1 MTNLNSFLYQGQTV
15 HRQSETGLICLTDL
29 WQVQGSIFEKTPLD
43 WVRLKTTQKL
53 LKGLVEPNE
62 TVVVWSES
70 EAKGQ
75 SSANEPLIAEVPG
88 VLEVTQEEDEL
99 RTYATEELAV
109 VYARFLSVDCYEW
122 ALENL
127 VEGDQQ
133 EADYLES
140 VETRTKARRQKQFS
154 RRALI
159 AAGWAVPVVLSVGLQ
174 QKAVAAGSG
183 HNDHNDNYSDHSDNH
198 SDNHSDS
205 TGQDGFS
212 PQAQQ
217 TYTRLEDEPWVK
229 DSEIEKALKDN
240 DATLQK
246 LADGYGDTKL
256 DEYSF
261 VIDKMPPGETPENFL
276 SKLLGDMNGT
286 VNNETFNKNSEFDKK
301 ANPQKGDIFDIDIYG
316 PDNGSVMLT
325 EKYSSAFTFSTVTT
339 KTKGTHPENGSR
351 EFGFNQNTDGSVTF
365 YTRGTS
371 KATDIFHTIGNS
383 IQKETWTAWSNGL
396 QNTISKNGGN
406 VRPNSFNL
414 KTSTK
419 K

>member
-159 AAGWAVPVVLSVGLQ
+159 AAGWAVPVVLSV
-174 QKAVAAGSG
+174 
-183 HNDHNDNYSDHSDNH
+183 
-198 SDNHSDS
+198 
-205 TGQDGFS
+205 
-212 PQAQQ
+212 
-217 TYTRLEDEPWVK
+217 
-229 DSEIEKALKDN
+229 
-240 DATLQK
+240 
-246 LADGYGDTKL
+246 
-256 DEYSF
+256 
-261 VIDKMPPGETPENFL
+261 
-276 SKLLGDMNGT
+276 
-286 VNNETFNKNSEFDKK
+286 
-301 ANPQKGDIFDIDIYG
+301 
-316 PDNGSVMLT
+316 
-325 EKYSSAFTFSTVTT
+325 
-339 KTKGTHPENGSR
+339 
-351 EFGFNQNTDGSVTF
+351 
-365 YTRGTS
+365 
-371 KATDIFHTIGNS
+371 
-383 IQKETWTAWSNGL
+383 
-396 QNTISKNGGN
+396 
-406 VRPNSFNL
+406 
-414 KTSTK
+414 
-419 K
+419 